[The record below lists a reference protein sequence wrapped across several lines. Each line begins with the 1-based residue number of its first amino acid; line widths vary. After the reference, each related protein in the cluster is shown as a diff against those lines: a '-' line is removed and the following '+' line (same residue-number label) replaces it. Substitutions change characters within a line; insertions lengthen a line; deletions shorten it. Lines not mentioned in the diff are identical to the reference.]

1 MNKMGLI
8 ALAAVLASAPLSAKE
23 GGDQYPNGAENWFA
37 GAMPPPGNYFLNYFG
52 NWSGTLRDGDGH
64 TVRPAGKKVR
74 MNATFDAL
82 RFVQMTPQQLWGAQY
97 GWSVILP
104 LVSLSIDTPAGKDR
118 RTSIGDV
125 TLTPL
130 ILAWHRPQWH
140 YVLGLDVNLPT
151 GAFDRNAHPGRNLG
165 ANYASVE
172 PIFALTY
179 LNPQG
184 WEASAKFMY
193 NIKTR
198 NRETHYQSGDEFHM
212 DYLLGKHFGPW
223 SVGVSGYYLKQ
234 VTDDRQH
241 GRKVGD
247 GNRGQVF
254 AFGPSV
260 KYETAGKTQLI
271 FQWQHETQVE
281 NRFGGDKVW
290 FKLITPL

>member
-104 LVSLSIDTPAGKDR
+104 LVSLSMDTPAGKDR

-130 ILAWHRPQWH
+130 ILAWHRP
-140 YVLGLDVNLPT
+140 
-151 GAFDRNAHPGRNLG
+151 
-165 ANYASVE
+165 
-172 PIFALTY
+172 
-179 LNPQG
+179 
-184 WEASAKFMY
+184 
-193 NIKTR
+193 
-198 NRETHYQSGDEFHM
+198 
-212 DYLLGKHFGPW
+212 
-223 SVGVSGYYLKQ
+223 
-234 VTDDRQH
+234 
-241 GRKVGD
+241 
-247 GNRGQVF
+247 
-254 AFGPSV
+254 
-260 KYETAGKTQLI
+260 
-271 FQWQHETQVE
+271 
-281 NRFGGDKVW
+281 
-290 FKLITPL
+290 